1 MHAADV
7 YPRRSRW
14 TNRHELRM
22 ADAEPDSGDAAHLL
36 DICQSRQNGQGQG
49 WRRRLHHNLR
59 FRVERGSK
67 ERRDRPYDGWEQLY
81 VNYTPETS
89 GTYLM
94 VLCQRN
100 CGKSQIAFD
109 DVQLETGM
117 VASSYNLAAERRYD
131 I

>member
-1 MHAADV
+1 MFPGMV
-7 YPRRSRW
+7 
-14 TNRHELRM
+14 TILLRLLLIRKLFF
-22 ADAEPDSGDAAHLL
+22 AEID
-36 DICQSRQNGQGQG
+36 
-49 WRRRLHHNLR
+49 
-59 FRVERGSK
+59 
-67 ERRDRPYDGWEQLY
+67 DGWEQLY

-109 DVQLETGM
+109 DVQLETEM